1 MTELSSQ
8 LYGRSL
14 ITGFEETP
22 ERLWAPPWMRIT
34 AVDPVT
40 LMPVPEG
47 EVGILRVDDL
57 ANLDSCMSIQTADFG
72 RVFADASVVLLGRD
86 PTSTPRGCS
95 LAIEEALTR

>member
-14 ITGFEETP
+14 ITGIDESP

-40 LMPVPEG
+40 LAPLPEG
-47 EVGILRVDDL
+47 EVGILRIDDL
-57 ANLDSCMSIQTADFG
+57 ANLDSCISIQTADFG
-72 RVFADASVVLLGRD
+72 RVFADATVELLGRD
-86 PTSTPRGCS
+86 KASTPRGCS